1 VGTTA
6 DSRQYTLAKLQY
18 LQWCG
23 FCKSSQEVVFLCS
36 PNLLNEKSFRHI
48 SPESEHYF
56 RPATWCVQ
64 LLCRDIPAA
73 PAFQHEWYLSNIP
86 SQLDAPQEF
95 FNYTSGRWISNER
108 EQLEARRIIFSVEGL
123 KSAAAKVLGVS
134 NSFDMT
140 KLGEG
145 LFNRAFLLSNSDGA
159 DVVARLPTSVAGPK
173 RLTTA
178 SEVATIKLMAA
189 LGIPV
194 PKVFSYSCDAE
205 SEVGSEY
212 ILMERA
218 KGIPLLSV
226 WAKMGRKRRGQ
237 VMTQLVEFDS
247 KLLAMKLS
255 GYGSIYLKQDLPDS
269 CTLPLSSDPSLSDY
283 CLGPSV
289 ERSWWAEDRKMI
301 SIDRGPCK
309 PFPIKLTEGTELNE
323 ILKAKALREIAW
335 IEAYAR
341 PRPMDDLFRRSDSQ
355 EDPSAHIDLLRKYV
369 TVIPLLTDYVAFPQP
384 TLLHMDLHLGN
395 IFIESAK
402 QPIITAIIDWQ
413 GSEVLPLSLAARFPR
428 MIDYDIGEDPV
439 TVDMPPETEDPSAKA
454 DREAVMVKKY
464 WLAKTFQL
472 NPHLAAAFQEPVRK
486 HLLSLWTES
495 GRTWTGELAAFRHDL
510 IQFVDICEQCPIS
523 FSPEERTRHKEEL
536 EEYNNKVVVMNR
548 LREMLGVSLE
558 GWVSPERFDTV
569 SQANEELK
577 RETANDL
584 CNGNG
589 GFRQEWER
597 WWPFSDR

>member
-1 VGTTA
+1 MRRVFGISVLKASTISDLQLGAFNPCVLTTLQRRPFSTNGT
-6 DSRQYTLAKLQY
+6 
-18 LQWCG
+18 
-23 FCKSSQEVVFLCS
+23 F
-36 PNLLNEKSFRHI
+36 P
-48 SPESEHYF
+48 
-56 RPATWCVQ
+56 
-64 LLCRDIPAA
+64 
-73 PAFQHEWYLSNIP
+73 NIP

-95 FNYTSGRWISNER
+95 CNYTSGRWIYNER
-108 EQLEARRIIFSVEGL
+108 EQLKARRIIFSVEGL
-123 KSAAAKVLGVS
+123 KSAAAKALGVP

-145 LFNRAFLLSNSDGA
+145 LFNRAFLLSNSDGP

-205 SEVGSEY
+205 
-212 ILMERA
+212 
-218 KGIPLLSV
+218 
-226 WAKMGRKRRGQ
+226 
-237 VMTQLVEFDS
+237 FDS
-247 KLLAMKLS
+247 KLLAMKLA
-255 GYGSIYLKQDLPDS
+255 GYGSIYLKRDLPDS

-289 ERSWWAEDRKMI
+289 ERSWWAEERKTI

-309 PFPIKLTEGTELNE
+309 PFLIKLTEGTELNE
-323 ILKAKALREIAW
+323 ILKAKVLREIAW

-355 EDPSAHIDLLRKYV
+355 EDPSAHIDLLRRYV

-413 GSEVLPLSLAARFPR
+413 GSDVLPLSLAARFPR

-439 TVDMPPETEDPSAKA
+439 TVDMPQLETEDPSAKA

-472 NPHLAAAFQEPVRK
+472 NPHLAAAFHEPIRK

-495 GRTWTGELAAFRHDL
+495 GRTWTGELTAFRHDL
-510 IQFVDICEQCPIS
+510 IQFVDICEHCPIS
-523 FSPEERTRHKEEL
+523 FSQEERACHKEEL

-548 LREMLGVSLE
+548 LREMLGVSSE

-577 RETANDL
+577 RRPTT
-584 CNGNG
+584 
-589 GFRQEWER
+589 
-597 WWPFSDR
+597 